1 MAIYETSPDSG
12 PLRQGEVLSNVVELR
27 LAPECLTP
35 HAEPLFVRIV
45 HPYAIVLTQDCDLDW
60 DHRARF
66 PVDPND
72 QTRLANKKIPNVL
85 FCQADK
91 AEAMKGTQG
100 IKSDIWRRI
109 ANNSDER
116 YHVLPD
122 VPAVVDKAAEGIPS
136 LALDFK
142 LLFTVASDELYYRL
156 GFEAKRRCF
165 LLPPF
170 LQSLSSRFSYFM
182 GRVALPETAQ
192 HAAPAALV
200 LPPPAA

>member
-1 MAIYETSPDSG
+1 MTIYETSPDSG
-12 PLRQGEVLSNVVELR
+12 PLRQGEVLSSVVELR
-27 LAPECLTP
+27 LAPECLAP
-35 HAEPLFVRIV
+35 DAEPLFVPIV
-45 HPYAIVLTQDCDLDW
+45 HPCAVVLTQDCDLDW

-66 PVDPND
+66 PADPND
-72 QTRLANKKIPNVL
+72 QTRLADKKIPNVL

-91 AEAMKGTQG
+91 AEAMRGAHG

-122 VPAVVDKAAEGIPS
+122 VPAVVDRAGEGIPS

-142 LLFTVASDELYYRL
+142 LLFTVLADELYYRL
-156 GFEAKRRCF
+156 SFEAKRRSF

-182 GRVALPETAQ
+182 GRVGLPETAQ
-192 HAAPAALV
+192 PTAPAALV
-200 LPPPAA
+200 LPHPAA

>member
-27 LAPECLTP
+27 LAPECLAP
-35 HAEPLFVRIV
+35 DAEPLFERIV
-45 HPYAIVLTQDCDLDW
+45 HPYAIVLTQDCDLHW

-66 PVDPND
+66 PADPND
-72 QTRLANKKIPNVL
+72 QTRLEDKKIPNVL

-91 AEAMKGTQG
+91 AEAMRGTRG

-122 VPAVVDKAAEGIPS
+122 VPAAVDKAGEGIPS
-136 LALDFK
+136 LVLDFK
-142 LLFTVASDELYYRL
+142 LLFTVPADQLYFHL

-182 GRVALPETAQ
+182 GRVGLPETVQ
-192 HAAPAALV
+192 RTAPAALV